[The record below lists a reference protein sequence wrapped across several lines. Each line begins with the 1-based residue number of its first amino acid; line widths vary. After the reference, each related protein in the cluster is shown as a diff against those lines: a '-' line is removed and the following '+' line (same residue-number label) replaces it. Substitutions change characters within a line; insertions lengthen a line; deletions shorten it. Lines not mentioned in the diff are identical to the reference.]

1 MKVQDLI
8 PLIRH
13 IINEA
18 AVPEDPFTAETDEA
32 IKDFIRSA
40 MVQLAAMPS
49 YQGTPATLKG
59 VDRVTYSKRP
69 DGLYY
74 AEISIPDNCLR
85 AVSVNMKGWVR
96 PVYEFFPAS
105 GTLFLQQYSSVLG
118 IGAGASSPVAF
129 ITTGGERLVIAHAT
143 KESGNCEFLY
153 IAVPEI
159 GSDGSISI
167 PDVYREALAYTA
179 AALYMQSINEYDA
192 AKAAFD
198 SAGSFIQSINSKVV
212 Q

>member
-1 MKVQDLI
+1 MNVQDLI

-18 AVPEDPFTAETDEA
+18 AVLEDPFTAETDEA

-49 YQGTPATLKG
+49 YQGTPTTLQG
-59 VDRVTYSKRP
+59 EGHVTFSARP
-69 DGLYY
+69 DGLFY
-74 AEISIPDNCLR
+74 AVIRIPEDFLR
-85 AVSVNMKGWVR
+85 PVSVNMEGWVR
-96 PVYEFFPAS
+96 PVYEFLPAS
-105 GTLFLQQYSSVLG
+105 GTPFLQQYSSVPG
-118 IGAGASSPVAF
+118 IGSGPSSPAAF
-129 ITTGGERLVIAHAT
+129 ITTDGDQLVIAHAV
-143 KESGNCEFLY
+143 KKAGDCNLRY

-159 GSDGSISI
+159 GIDDTITVPGA
-167 PDVYREALAYTA
+167 YREALAYTA

-198 SAGSFIQSINSKVV
+198 TAGSFIQTINNKTV
-212 Q
+212 

>member
-1 MKVQDLI
+1 MNVNDLI

-18 AVPEDPFTAETDEA
+18 AVPDDPFTAETDEA

-49 YQGTPATLKG
+49 YQGTPTILQG
-59 VDRVTYSKRP
+59 EEHVTFSARP
-69 DGLYY
+69 DGLFY
-74 AEISIPDNCLR
+74 AVIRIPEDFLR
-85 AVSVNMKGWVR
+85 PVSVNMEGWVR
-96 PVYEFFPAS
+96 PVYEFLPAS
-105 GTLFLQQYSSVLG
+105 GTQFLQQYSSVPG
-118 IGAGASSPVAF
+118 IGAGPSSPVAF
-129 ITTGGERLVIAHAT
+129 ITTDGEQLVVAHAV
-143 KESGNCEFLY
+143 KKAGDCNLRY

-159 GSDGSISI
+159 GTDNTITI
-167 PDVYREALAYTA
+167 PGAYREALAYTA

-198 SAGSFIQSINSKVV
+198 TAGSFIQTINNKTV
-212 Q
+212 